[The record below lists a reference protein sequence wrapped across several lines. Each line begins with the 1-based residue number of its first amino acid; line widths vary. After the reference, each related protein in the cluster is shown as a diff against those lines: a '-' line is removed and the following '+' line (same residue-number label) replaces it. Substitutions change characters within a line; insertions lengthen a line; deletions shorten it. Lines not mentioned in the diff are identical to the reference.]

1 MALIRL
7 FMFIGLLVALLCRLC
22 IAFLA
27 ADTLFVIIC
36 IAVACLIGIAVC
48 CFLPCI
54 IGILYAMA
62 DQVKKYSE
70 QNL

>member
-7 FMFIGLLVALLCRLC
+7 FVVLLCRLC

-62 DQVKKYSE
+62 DQVKNCSE